1 MVKLTAISHLYFST
15 RWLHSSAVSEYHI
28 TTTHIV
34 SDPRLGWTEEG
45 FWPDFAVFKHDYTQ
59 EFYRSHSVFTGKCP
73 RTSKFRG
80 VCGQASDW
88 YTYTHT
94 HTDRQ
99 THVYT
104 DATDDNTLRLKLASG
119 KKLITDLAQTAEKWS
134 KQVRSIPPVHTAG
147 TLYRRYEVY
156 K

>member
-1 MVKLTAISHLYFST
+1 MIPAWGGPKGDFDLILLFLNMIIHKNFTGPTQFLPVNVQGPVSF
-15 RWLHSSAVSEYHI
+15 AVSADKQVI
-28 TTTHIV
+28 DTH
-34 SDPRLGWTEEG
+34 
-45 FWPDFAVFKHDYTQ
+45 
-59 EFYRSHSVFTGKCP
+59 
-73 RTSKFRG
+73 
-80 VCGQASDW
+80 
-88 YTYTHT
+88 THT

-99 THVYT
+99 THMYT

-119 KKLITDLAQTAEKWS
+119 KKLITDRAQTAEKWS